1 MLCPLC
7 GHLRSSRA
15 LFCGSYGQR
24 LPRTPKLK
32 AAYTTGA
39 DLRFCTVLF
48 ADLVCSTELVAE
60 MDFEQAM
67 ERLRYYLATM
77 RNGIERFGGTIPRC
91 EAAFELQ
98 RRVHALA
105 RGVAPRVGIHSGDV
119 VCVPPSPSDL
129 APEAHGLTVHNA
141 SRLAALA
148 EPGTVYLSASCA
160 RLAQGR
166 RRRRIGR

>member
-105 RGVAPRVGIHSGDV
+105 RGVAPRVGIH
-119 VCVPPSPSDL
+119 
-129 APEAHGLTVHNA
+129 
-141 SRLAALA
+141 LAALA

-166 RRRRIGR
+166 HRRRIGR